1 MPQMIDHIDAI
12 ARKKQRDVLFV
23 TFDVRFIPA
32 ADEWEDNEDFDY
44 ETDPRRE
51 ALCQWLEA
59 QNIEWQPCGDFAR
72 TNGWR
77 SYRGQIYL
85 DIPFD
90 EHDVKY
96 QRVREHLENPDG
108 SMRDEYTVFNYMT
121 LATAMKNAHHDAP
134 GFWEEWAENF

>member
-23 TFDVRFIPA
+23 TFDMRYIQTEDKWEENTEYNYK
-32 ADEWEDNEDFDY
+32 AD
-44 ETDPRRE
+44 PKHE
-51 ALCQWLEA
+51 ALLQWLTA
-59 QNIEWQPCGDFAR
+59 NDIAFQPCGDFAR

-85 DIPFD
+85 DIPYD
-90 EHDVKY
+90 EQDAKY
-96 QRVREHLENPDG
+96 QLVREHLENPDG
-108 SMRDEYTVFNYMT
+108 TMRDEYTVFNYMP
-121 LATAMKNAHHDAP
+121 LAVAMKNAHHDAP